1 MSSAKGDLARL
12 PADAHQPMPT
22 DLFPHCHP
30 APVLCALPDVGRRWS
45 HGIRKTSG
53 ALAALVLWQA
63 AAAQPH
69 KAPAPASNPAAPS
82 TQLVVSRVV
91 QQAGA
96 ELLAAA
102 TSVQPGDVL
111 HYTATFSNPGLSSLR
126 DVVASMPVPVGTA
139 WVPNSAQPVG
149 VLVSVDGKHFAPM
162 PLMRTQLLA
171 GGRSVDVPVPVSE
184 IRFLRWPPATLAA
197 GERFATS
204 LRVRVVLGAEPGDAA
219 AAVPSSAKVAA
230 R

>member
-22 DLFPHCHP
+22 DFSTLCRP
-30 APVLCALPDVGRRWS
+30 APVFGAQSTLCKTAL
-45 HGIRKTSG
+45 

-63 AAAQPH
+63 AAAQPS
-69 KAPAPASNPAAPS
+69 KATAPAPVPSLNAAAPT

-139 WVPNSAQPVG
+139 WLPYSAQPAG

-204 LRVRVVLGAEPGDAA
+204 LRVRVVMGAEPGDAVA
-219 AAVPSSAKVAA
+219 AGPSSAKVAT